1 MSDFLNVSSSPHG
14 RSGDTTNS
22 IMFDVAIAL
31 VPATAFGIYWFKLP
45 AVIIILLS
53 VITAILTEFLFEKA
67 THQKVTITDGSAL
80 VTGLLLALNLSPEV
94 PWWMPIIGSI
104 FAILF
109 VKQLFGG
116 LGQNF
121 MNPALAARCFLLISF
136 AGTMST
142 FSVDGVTGATPL
154 AELKAGNPVNITDM
168 FLGFTGGT
176 IGEVSTL
183 AILIGAIY
191 LVLRKVITLWIPI
204 AYIATFSVFVLI
216 FGGEGMN
223 FPFLAAQLCGGGLML
238 GAFFMATDYVT
249 SPITRN
255 GKIVF
260 GILLGILTG
269 VFRLFGPSAEG
280 VSYAIILGNIT
291 VPLIERVTMP
301 TAFGLGKNKGI
312 PQKKEKGSGKK
323 GEAIKLFVI
332 TLLAGLILGG
342 VYQLTKTVIEV
353 NENKAKIEAY
363 QQVCP
368 GAVDF
373 VENDVFN
380 QKLSAANAEGMFIDG
395 TLGNV
400 LINEA
405 LVGVDAAGNPMG
417 YVVNASSKDGF
428 GGEIALT
435 VGFDAQLKVN
445 SIQIMTIN
453 ETAGLGMKAK
463 EPEFMDQ
470 FKDKMVEQ
478 FAVTKSGT
486 QSDNEINALSG
497 ATITSNAVT
506 NAVNAAL
513 RFIQEATTGSEI
525 TLPENVEPSSD
536 IAPSDPN
543 LVDPS
548 VTTPSDAIGETPS
561 DVVSPEASDAVVPET
576 PAASDAVVP
585 ETPVASDAVVPETPA
600 ASDAVVPET
609 PVAPD
614 AVPVE

>member
-14 RSGDTTNS
+14 RSGDTTSS

-31 VPATAFGIYWFKLP
+31 VPATVFGIYWFKLP
-45 AVIIILLS
+45 AVIITLLS
-53 VITAILTEFLFEKA
+53 VITAILTEFLFEKL

-94 PWWMPIIGSI
+94 PWWIPIIGSV

-142 FSVDGVTGATPL
+142 FSVDGVTGPTPL
-154 AELKAGNPVNITDM
+154 AELKAGNAVNVVDM

-183 AILIGAIY
+183 AILIGPIY

-204 AYIATFSVFVLI
+204 SYIGSFAIFVLL
-216 FGGEGMN
+216 FSGEGLN
-223 FPFLAAQLCGGGLML
+223 LPFLAAELCGGGLML

-260 GILLGILTG
+260 GILIGILTG

-301 TAFGLGKNKGI
+301 TAFGYGKKKGI
-312 PQKKEKGSGKK
+312 PQKEEKGSQKQSGKQID
-323 GEAIKLFVI
+323 AVKLFVI

-342 VYQLTKTVIEV
+342 VYQITKTVIAE
-353 NENKAKIEAY
+353 NEYKAKIEAY

-373 VENDVFN
+373 VESDEFT
-380 QKLSAANAEGMFIDG
+380 QAIPTANAEGMFSDG

-400 LINEA
+400 VVNEA

-417 YVVNASSKDGF
+417 YVVNASSNDGY

-435 VGFDAQLKVN
+435 VGFNSQLAVN
-445 SIQIMTIN
+445 SVQIMTIN
-453 ETAGLGMKAK
+453 ETAGLGMRAQ
-463 EPEFMDQ
+463 EPEFTDQ
-470 FKDKMVEQ
+470 FKNKAVEQ
-478 FAVTKSGT
+478 FTVTKTGS
-486 QSDNEINALSG
+486 QSDSEINALSG
-497 ATITSNAVT
+497 ATVTSNAVT
-506 NAVNAAL
+506 NAVNAAIK
-513 RFIQEATTGSEI
+513 FIQEAQNITVPSENI
-525 TLPENVEPSSD
+525 G
-536 IAPSDPN
+536 
-543 LVDPS
+543 
-548 VTTPSDAIGETPS
+548 TTPSDPATGIPESSAPEMGTDPSTPEMSNPVIESNPVTPATNPVVETTP
-561 DVVSPEASDAVVPET
+561 VSSEPAATT
-576 PAASDAVVP
+576 PAAVN
-585 ETPVASDAVVPETPA
+585 A
-600 ASDAVVPET
+600 A
-609 PVAPD
+609 
-614 AVPVE
+614 PVE

>member
-14 RSGDTTNS
+14 RSGDTTSS

-53 VITAILTEFLFEKA
+53 VITALLTEFLFQKV
-67 THQKVTITDGSAL
+67 THQKVTIADGSAL

-94 PWWMPIIGSI
+94 PWWMPIIGSV

-136 AGTMST
+136 AGKMST
-142 FSVDGVTGATPL
+142 FAVDGVTGATPL
-154 AELKAGNPVNITDM
+154 AELKAGNPVNVVDM

-204 AYIATFSVFVLI
+204 SYIVTFAVFVLL
-216 FGGEGMN
+216 FGGEGFNM
-223 FPFLAAQLCGGGLML
+223 PFLAAQLCGGGLML

-249 SPITRN
+249 SPITKK
-255 GKIVF
+255 GKVVF
-260 GILLGILTG
+260 GMLLGVLTG

-301 TAFGLGKNKGI
+301 TAFGYGKRKGL
-312 PQKKEKGSGKK
+312 PQKKQKGSVKQID
-323 GEAIKLFVI
+323 AVKLFVI

-342 VYQLTKTVIEV
+342 VYQVTKTVIEE
-353 NENKAKIEAY
+353 NENKAKVAAY

-373 VENDVFN
+373 VETDSFK
-380 QKLSAANAEGMFIDG
+380 QMLPKANSSDMFADG

-405 LVGVDAAGNPMG
+405 LMGVDAAGNQVG

-428 GGEIALT
+428 GGEIILT
-435 VGFDAQLKVN
+435 VGFDAQLKVKG
-445 SIQIMTIN
+445 IQIMTIN

-463 EPEFMDQ
+463 EPEFMNQ
-470 FKDKMVEQ
+470 FKDKLVEQ
-478 FAVTKSGT
+478 FAVTKIGAQT
-486 QSDNEINALSG
+486 ESDINALSG
-497 ATITSNAVT
+497 ATITSKAVT
-506 NAVNAAL
+506 GAVNAAL
-513 RFIQEATTGSEI
+513 KFIHTAVVPGSVPVI
-525 TLPENVEPSSD
+525 PVVPEQVN
-536 IAPSDPN
+536 
-543 LVDPS
+543 
-548 VTTPSDAIGETPS
+548 PSDALPSNVVPS
-561 DVVSPEASDAVVPET
+561 DVVPSDVVPSV
-576 PAASDAVVP
+576 SD
-585 ETPVASDAVVPETPA
+585 
-600 ASDAVVPET
+600 
-609 PVAPD
+609 PVAPTPD
-614 AVPVE
+614 SSVPVTVESTPAPSEAVIQQSVPVEAPIQ

>member
-14 RSGDTTNS
+14 RSGDTTSS

-53 VITAILTEFLFEKA
+53 VITALLTEFLFQKV
-67 THQKVTITDGSAL
+67 THQKVTIADGSAL

-94 PWWMPIIGSI
+94 PWWMPIIGSV

-136 AGTMST
+136 AGKMST

-154 AELKAGNPVNITDM
+154 AELKAGNPVNVVDM

-204 AYIATFSVFVLI
+204 SYIVTFAVFVLL
-216 FGGEGMN
+216 FGGEGFNM
-223 FPFLAAQLCGGGLML
+223 PFLAAQLCGGGLML

-249 SPITRN
+249 SPITKK
-255 GKIVF
+255 GKVVF
-260 GILLGILTG
+260 GMLLGVLTG

-301 TAFGLGKNKGI
+301 TAFGYGKRKGL
-312 PQKKEKGSGKK
+312 PQKKQKGSVKQID
-323 GEAIKLFVI
+323 AVKLFVI

-342 VYQLTKTVIEV
+342 VYQVTKTVIEE
-353 NENKAKIEAY
+353 NENKAKVAAY

-373 VENDVFN
+373 VETDSFK
-380 QKLSAANAEGMFIDG
+380 QMLPKANSSDMFADG

-405 LVGVDAAGNPMG
+405 LMGVDAAGNQVG

-428 GGEIALT
+428 GGEIILT
-435 VGFDAQLKVN
+435 VGFDAQLKVKG
-445 SIQIMTIN
+445 IQIMTIN

-463 EPEFMDQ
+463 EPEFMNQ
-470 FKDKMVEQ
+470 FKDKLVEQ
-478 FAVTKSGT
+478 FAVTKTGAQT
-486 QSDNEINALSG
+486 ESDINALSG
-497 ATITSNAVT
+497 ATITSKAVT
-506 NAVNAAL
+506 GAVNAAL
-513 RFIQEATTGSEI
+513 KFIHTAVVPGSVPVI
-525 TLPENVEPSSD
+525 PVVPEQVN
-536 IAPSDPN
+536 PSDV
-543 LVDPS
+543 LPS
-548 VTTPSDAIGETPS
+548 NVLPS
-561 DVVSPEASDAVVPET
+561 DVVPSDVVPSV
-576 PAASDAVVP
+576 SD
-585 ETPVASDAVVPETPA
+585 
-600 ASDAVVPET
+600 
-609 PVAPD
+609 PVAPTPD
-614 AVPVE
+614 SSVPVTVESTPAPSEAVIQQSVPVEAPIQ

>member
-14 RSGDTTNS
+14 RSGDTTSS

-53 VITAILTEFLFEKA
+53 VITALLTEFLFQKV
-67 THQKVTITDGSAL
+67 THQKVTIADGSAL

-94 PWWMPIIGSI
+94 PWWMPIIGSV

-136 AGTMST
+136 AGKMST
-142 FSVDGVTGATPL
+142 FAVDGVTGATPL
-154 AELKAGNPVNITDM
+154 AELKAGNPVNVVDM

-204 AYIATFSVFVLI
+204 SYIVTFAVFVLL
-216 FGGEGMN
+216 FGGEGFNM
-223 FPFLAAQLCGGGLML
+223 PFLAAQLCGGGLML

-249 SPITRN
+249 SPITKK
-255 GKIVF
+255 GKVVF
-260 GILLGILTG
+260 GMLLGVLTG

-301 TAFGLGKNKGI
+301 TAFGYGKRKGL
-312 PQKKEKGSGKK
+312 PQKKQKGSGKQID
-323 GEAIKLFVI
+323 AVKLFVI

-342 VYQLTKTVIEV
+342 VYQVTKTVIEE
-353 NENKAKIEAY
+353 NENKAKVAAY

-368 GAVDF
+368 GAVNF
-373 VENDVFN
+373 VETDSFK
-380 QKLSAANAEGMFIDG
+380 QMLPKANSSDMFADG

-405 LVGVDAAGNPMG
+405 LMGVDAAGNQVG

-428 GGEIALT
+428 GGEIILT

-445 SIQIMTIN
+445 GIQIMTIN

-463 EPEFMDQ
+463 EPEFMNQ
-470 FKDKMVEQ
+470 FKDKLVEQ
-478 FAVTKSGT
+478 FAVTKTGAQT
-486 QSDNEINALSG
+486 ESDINALSG
-497 ATITSNAVT
+497 ATITSKAVT
-506 NAVNAAL
+506 SAVNAAL
-513 RFIQEATTGSEI
+513 KFIHTAVVPGSVPVI
-525 TLPENVEPSSD
+525 PV
-536 IAPSDPN
+536 
-543 LVDPS
+543 VPS
-548 VTTPSDAIGETPS
+548 VPEEINPSDALPSNVAPS
-561 DVVSPEASDAVVPET
+561 DVVPSVSD
-576 PAASDAVVP
+576 
-585 ETPVASDAVVPETPA
+585 
-600 ASDAVVPET
+600 
-609 PVAPD
+609 PVAPTPD
-614 AVPVE
+614 SSVSVPVESTPAPSEAVIQQSVPVEAPIQ

>member
-14 RSGDTTNS
+14 RSGDTTSS

-53 VITAILTEFLFEKA
+53 VITAILTEFVFEKI

-154 AELKAGNPVNITDM
+154 AELKAGNPVNIIDM

-204 AYIATFSVFVLI
+204 SYIVTFGIFVLI

-223 FPFLAAQLCGGGLML
+223 FPFLAAELCGGGLML

-255 GKIVF
+255 GKILF

-301 TAFGLGKNKGI
+301 TAFGFGKNKGI
-312 PQKKEKGSGKK
+312 PQKKEKGAGKK
-323 GEAIKLFVI
+323 LDAVKLFVI

-342 VYQLTKTVIEV
+342 VYQITKTVIEE
-353 NENKAKIEAY
+353 NENKAKIDAY

-368 GAVDF
+368 GAIDF
-373 VENDVFN
+373 VENDVFM
-380 QKLSAANAEGMFIDG
+380 SAIPIANTENMFADG

-405 LVGVDAAGNPMG
+405 LIGVDAAGNSIG

-428 GGEIALT
+428 GGEIILT
-435 VGFDAQLKVN
+435 VGMDTQLKVN
-445 SIQIMTIN
+445 GVQIMTIN

-463 EPEFMDQ
+463 EPEFIDQ
-470 FKDKMVEQ
+470 FKDKMVGQ
-478 FAVTKSGT
+478 FTVTKTGA
-486 QSDNEINALSG
+486 QSDSEINALSG
-497 ATITSNAVT
+497 ATITSKAVT

-513 RFIQEATTGSEI
+513 KFAQNTILSGDTEI
-525 TLPENVEPSSD
+525 PSVPDLSSD
-536 IAPSDPN
+536 VPVASEPTETLSESAEVPSESTPVMSD
-543 LVDPS
+543 S
-548 VTTPSDAIGETPS
+548 VVSEAVSSDTVLETTPEAPA
-561 DVVSPEASDAVVPET
+561 PEAVPETIPET
-576 PAASDAVVP
+576 PAPDAAAVP
-585 ETPVASDAVVPETPA
+585 E
-600 ASDAVVPET
+600 
-609 PVAPD
+609 API
-614 AVPVE
+614 E

>member
-14 RSGDTTNS
+14 RSGDTTSS

-53 VITAILTEFLFEKA
+53 VITALLTEFLFQKV
-67 THQKVTITDGSAL
+67 THQKVTIADGSAL

-94 PWWMPIIGSI
+94 PWWMPIVGSV

-136 AGTMST
+136 AGKMST

-154 AELKAGNPVNITDM
+154 AELKAGNPVNVVDM

-204 AYIATFSVFVLI
+204 SYIVTFAVFVLL
-216 FGGEGMN
+216 FGGEGFNM
-223 FPFLAAQLCGGGLML
+223 PFLAAQLCGGGLML

-249 SPITRN
+249 SPITKK
-255 GKIVF
+255 GKVVF
-260 GILLGILTG
+260 GMLLGVLTG

-301 TAFGLGKNKGI
+301 TAFGYGKRKGL
-312 PQKKEKGSGKK
+312 PQKKQKGSVKQID
-323 GEAIKLFVI
+323 AVKLFVI

-342 VYQLTKTVIEV
+342 VYQVTKTVIEE
-353 NENKAKIEAY
+353 NENKAKVAAY

-373 VENDVFN
+373 VETDSFK
-380 QKLSAANAEGMFIDG
+380 QMLPKANSSDMFADG

-405 LVGVDAAGNPMG
+405 LMGVDAAGNQVG

-428 GGEIALT
+428 GGEIILT
-435 VGFDAQLKVN
+435 VGFDAQLKVKG
-445 SIQIMTIN
+445 IQIMTIN

-463 EPEFMDQ
+463 EPEFMNQ
-470 FKDKMVEQ
+470 FKDKLVEQ
-478 FAVTKSGT
+478 FAVTKTGAQT
-486 QSDNEINALSG
+486 ESDINALSG
-497 ATITSNAVT
+497 ATITSKAVT
-506 NAVNAAL
+506 GAVNAAL
-513 RFIQEATTGSEI
+513 KFIHTAVVPGSVPVI
-525 TLPENVEPSSD
+525 PVVPEQVN
-536 IAPSDPN
+536 PSDV
-543 LVDPS
+543 LPS
-548 VTTPSDAIGETPS
+548 NVLPS
-561 DVVSPEASDAVVPET
+561 DVVPSDVVPSV
-576 PAASDAVVP
+576 SD
-585 ETPVASDAVVPETPA
+585 
-600 ASDAVVPET
+600 
-609 PVAPD
+609 PVAPTPD
-614 AVPVE
+614 SSVPVTVESTPAPSEAVIQQSVPVEAPIQ